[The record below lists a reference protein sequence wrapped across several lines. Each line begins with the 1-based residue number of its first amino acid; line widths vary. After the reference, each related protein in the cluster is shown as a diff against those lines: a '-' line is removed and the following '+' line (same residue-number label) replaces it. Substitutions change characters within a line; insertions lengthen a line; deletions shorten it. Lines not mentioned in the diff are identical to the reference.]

1 MCRRYKGATRQP
13 SILGV
18 GEIFL
23 QIVQASP
30 NFHADIFQSPISS
43 GDICIMYVSV
53 VVGKVTFLSN

>member
-1 MCRRYKGATRQP
+1 
-13 SILGV
+13 V

-43 GDICIMYVSV
+43 GDICIMYVSA